1 MSTPGANGEAAA
13 AKHGANGRSTALPP
27 AWNGHLRAVERALGR
42 NDVDGARQAW
52 ESSHVAAVES
62 LSWEGLIATGQA
74 CLRIGRT
81 TGGRPSA
88 EPAARRAY
96 FAALYRACR
105 ANSFDGILCA
115 AEAFADLGDRE
126 VVEECLGLAEL
137 QAEGESTRLR
147 VAALVGRLEGG
158 LSTPGG
164 GGRAAGSQD
173 LPRVQR
179 VPQAVAYEVD

>member
-1 MSTPGANGEAAA
+1 MSGPGANG
-13 AKHGANGRSTALPP
+13 KPRTATLPP
-27 AWNGHLRAVERALGR
+27 AWNGHLRAVEHALGR
-42 NDVDGARQAW
+42 NDLDGARQAW
-52 ESSHVAAVES
+52 ESAHLAAVES

-74 CLRIGRT
+74 CLRIGGA

-137 QAEGESTRLR
+137 QGEGEPTRRR
-147 VAALVGRLEGG
+147 VAALAGRLGSA
-158 LSTPGG
+158 LPGP
-164 GGRAAGSQD
+164 GS
-173 LPRVQR
+173 P
-179 VPQAVAYEVD
+179 

>member
-1 MSTPGANGEAAA
+1 MSALGSNGKAPAVKLGTHTQNA
-13 AKHGANGRSTALPP
+13 SLPSS
-27 AWNGHLRAVERALGR
+27 WNGHLRAVERALGR
-42 NDVDGARQAW
+42 HDVDGARQAW
-52 ESSHVAAVES
+52 ESAHLAAVES

-74 CLRIGRT
+74 CLQIGHAS
-81 TGGRPSA
+81 GGRRAA

-137 QAEGESTRLR
+137 QGEGEPTRLR
-147 VAALVGRLEGG
+147 VAALVGRLEGV
-158 LSTPGG
+158 LPGARG
-164 GGRAAGSQD
+164 D
-173 LPRVQR
+173 
-179 VPQAVAYEVD
+179 VPGTARRGDTVGVRGAEAP